1 MQSDSLDIL
10 GALTCL
16 IRTTKETNKL
26 SSKSL
31 FRTLQ
36 KISEDEGEPAYQ
48 CQAMK
53 GFKNKI
59 IKPIIPAIVQKLTH
73 A

>member
-26 SSKSL
+26 SSKFLEQWSTYL
-31 FRTLQ
+31 STLQ
-36 KISEDEGEPAYQ
+36 KASEDEGEPAYQ

-53 GFKNKI
+53 GFSQ
-59 IKPIIPAIVQKLTH
+59 A
-73 A
+73 